1 MTQKTKSRIV
11 ITGAAGWLGRSLIN
25 VLVEILGQDCLNQ
38 LELYGSRERWIK
50 LQSGKNLFIR
60 NLSSFNSAGDIELFA
75 PFAFMTQEK
84 MNSQS
89 KESYIQANEYLINC
103 HQKIIESSSINS
115 AITFSS
121 GIVSFEPFTLNRPD
135 SFWTYRDLKRVEE
148 DRYLEL
154 FSRHGVIY
162 SSCRLFS
169 ISGSE
174 MKDPLKYALGNLIS
188 QAVLE
193 KKIVVESPIL
203 VYRKY
208 VDAEQLCRI
217 LFLLTTSG
225 RNTFF
230 ESSGEKIEVGSL
242 ANLVAEHFSISSDK
256 VSVPE
261 KRENISDEYFS
272 VDPSMEEFF
281 AKYGLDRFDIKTQI
295 GNTAAGLENSGIL
308 KNA

>member
-25 VLVEILGQDCLNQ
+25 VLLEILGPDCLNQ
-38 LELYGSRERWIK
+38 LELYGSHERWIK
-50 LQSGKNLFIR
+50 LQSGQNLLIKKI
-60 NLSSFNSAGDIELFA
+60 SSFKSAGDIELFA

-84 MNSQS
+84 MNNQG
-89 KESYIQANEYLINC
+89 KDYYIQANEYLINC
-103 HQKIIESSSINS
+103 HQQIIESSSINS
-115 AITFSS
+115 AISLSS
-121 GIVSFEPFTLNRPD
+121 GIVNYEPVTLNRPD
-135 SFWTYRDLKRVEE
+135 SFWAYRDLKRVEE

-154 FSRHGVIY
+154 FSRHRITY
-162 SSCRLFS
+162 SFCRIFS
-169 ISGSE
+169 ISGAE

-193 KKIVVESPIL
+193 KQVSVESPMY

-225 RNTFF
+225 ENTFF

-242 ANLVAEHFSISSDK
+242 ANLVAEYFNISTDK
-256 VSVPE
+256 VSVPK
-261 KRENISDEYFS
+261 KRENSSDEYFS
-272 VDPSMEEFF
+272 VDPSMEKFF
-281 AKYGLDRFDIKTQI
+281 AKYGLDRLDIKTQI
-295 GNTAAGLENSGIL
+295 RNTAVGLENSGIL
-308 KNA
+308 RNA